1 MAELSR
7 AQRRARRRWHLFR
20 REIWRSGLSSSSLA
34 RRIIVGAIPPIGVV
48 VALVDRVRPTTR
60 AARTSA
66 PFSPDA
72 TFPSGTATTRIN
84 EVAEVISRGAV
95 SSQPRTDSPRVSI
108 VIPTRDR
115 LDLLRACL
123 SSLDTTSYEH
133 LEIVIADN
141 DSVEPDTLAFFAA
154 TSHRVVPAPGDFNY
168 ARIINTAVAQT
179 SGDIIVTLN
188 NDVVITDP
196 TWLTRIMSYLHDD
209 VGVVGCSL
217 VEPSGESQHLG
228 IAIAPYP
235 QHLRAGINIPAD
247 HPLVTTPRR
256 VAAVTGACTAI
267 SRTAWNALGGL
278 DEDLRVVHN
287 DVDMCL
293 RASAAGF
300 STVIATDVVLQHAE
314 SSSRG
319 ALTPPP
325 DIFTFMAKWDI
336 LGSYRDPWFPPHWR
350 IVGDQIHWC
359 EA

>member
-7 AQRRARRRWHLFR
+7 AQRRARRRWYLFR

-34 RRIIVGAIPPIGVV
+34 RRIIVAVIPPIAVV
-48 VALVDRVRPTTR
+48 VAVVDRVRPTTR
-60 AARTSA
+60 VARTLA
-66 PFSPDA
+66 PLNDDA
-72 TFPSGTATTRIN
+72 RFPEGVTTTHID
-84 EVAEVISRGAV
+84 EVAEIISLGAV
-95 SSQPRTDSPRVSI
+95 SSQPRTDSPVVSI

-123 SSLDTTSYEH
+123 SSLHTTSYEH

-154 TSHRVVPAPGDFNY
+154 SSHRIVPAPGDFNY
-168 ARIINTAVAQT
+168 ARIVNTAVAQT
-179 SGDIIVTLN
+179 SGEVIVTLN

-196 TWLTRIMSYLHDD
+196 TWLTRMLSYLHDD
-209 VGVVGCSL
+209 VGVVGCAL

-267 SRTAWNALGGL
+267 SRATWNAIGGL
-278 DEDLRVVHN
+278 DENLRVVHN

-293 RASAAGF
+293 RAQARGF
-300 STVIATDVVLQHAE
+300 ATVIATDVVLQHAE

-336 LGSYRDPWFPPHWR
+336 LGSYRDPWFPAHWR